1 MSKSI
6 QDYIEGFVYLCH
18 SEINGS
24 SGWTAW
30 DAGKVSEPCKIGLI
44 HGYTNKKIKYRILSP
59 NNTLWEV
66 SKRINTLQIGNSN
79 NLEIRIISG
88 LSDDVYNLEN
98 YIQKKYKKYHIRGE
112 WYNLSSRQVQNI
124 GKLIESLTEERNHFN
139 LHKIMLLKA
148 A

>member
-18 SEINGS
+18 SEINGF
-24 SGWTAW
+24 GWTPW
-30 DAGKVSEPCKIGLI
+30 HAGKVSEPCKIGLI
-44 HGYTNKKIKYRILSP
+44 RGYTEKKIKYRILSP

-66 SKRINTLQIGNSN
+66 SKRISTLQIGNPN

-112 WYNLSSRQVQNI
+112 WYNLSSKQVQNI
-124 GKLIESLTEERNHFN
+124 GKLMETLTEERNHYN
-139 LHKIMLLKA
+139 LHKVLL
-148 A
+148 